1 MSTVEPTAAHSSAE
15 LREDIRKNNARFEE
29 AFTRQDAAALAALYT
44 RDAQVMPS
52 NSAPVVGPAEI
63 QAFWA
68 SVMQSG
74 VKSGRL
80 ETLELATGGDLAV
93 ETGRYQLVIQPP
105 GAAAPVTDEGKYLV
119 VWRQQEDGRWRMQR
133 DMFSSNLPPAPTVH

>member
-1 MSTVEPTAAHSSAE
+1 MSTVEPGVPHNSE
-15 LREDIRKNNARFEE
+15 DLREDIRQNNARFEE

-52 NSAPVVGPAEI
+52 NSAPIVGPADI

-68 SVMQSG
+68 SVMQAG
-74 VKSGRL
+74 VKSARL
-80 ETLELATGGDLAV
+80 ETLDVDAGGDLAV

-105 GAAAPVTDEGKYLV
+105 GGAQLTDEGKYLV
-119 VWRQQEDGRWRMQR
+119 VWCRQANGSWKLYR
-133 DMFSSNLPPAPTVH
+133 DMFSSNLPPPPTVH